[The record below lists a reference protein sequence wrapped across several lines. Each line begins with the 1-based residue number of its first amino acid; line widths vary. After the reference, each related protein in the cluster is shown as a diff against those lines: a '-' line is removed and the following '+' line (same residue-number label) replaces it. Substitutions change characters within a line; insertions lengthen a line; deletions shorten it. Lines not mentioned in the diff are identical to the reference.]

1 MSKKQAACEVL
12 LHVNSVWQMARNE
25 VGMSNKMLF
34 NKITFKHQMSILALF
49 KGDSCWGAANF
60 SQNIVTRAIFCNY
73 AHTFAHSMHSSPFPA
88 PLSCPNFCYGGT
100 TEL

>member
-49 KGDSCWGAANF
+49 KGDSC
-60 SQNIVTRAIFCNY
+60 
-73 AHTFAHSMHSSPFPA
+73 
-88 PLSCPNFCYGGT
+88 
-100 TEL
+100 